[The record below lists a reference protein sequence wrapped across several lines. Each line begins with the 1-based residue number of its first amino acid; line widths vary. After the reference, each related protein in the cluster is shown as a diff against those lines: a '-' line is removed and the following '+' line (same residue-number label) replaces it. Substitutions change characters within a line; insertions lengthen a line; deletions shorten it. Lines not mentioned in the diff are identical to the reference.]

1 MPFQCFKWNECDIKW
16 NEANWK
22 WNECLLVE
30 EIIKFYTAGI
40 PGEEAQPEWLRPP
53 WAESEK
59 KKRILV
65 ELICKVKGKDYKKIQ
80 EIKDVKINIRDVKL
94 VVKKVA
100 NVDLKIVEKDKY
112 VL

>member
-1 MPFQCFKWNECDIKW
+1 MPFECFKWNTCGVKW

-30 EIIKFYTAGI
+30 EIIQFYHAGV
-40 PGEEAQPEWLRPP
+40 PGEEAQPEWIRPP

-65 ELICKVKGKDYKKIQ
+65 ELICRVKGEKYDQTKELK
-80 EIKDVKINIRDVKL
+80 EIKININDVKL
-94 VVKKVA
+94 VVKKVSGVEL
-100 NVDLKIVEKDKY
+100 NIVEKDKH
-112 VL
+112 V